1 LRLAAVVLAAGRSE
15 RMGTNK
21 LLLELGGRAIIDR
34 LLDALDASSVDEI
47 FVVLGHRPE
56 DLRPLVGAH
65 RAEVVLNPGY
75 EEGMTSSF
83 KAGLRR
89 VSTDAAFLILGDQV
103 GLDSGLLDRMAGKMT
118 SDPGALIVSPVYEG
132 LRGHPVLFRR
142 ALFKEIMDIGARE
155 TLREIVERHE
165 GAHRLVE
172 GDVWS
177 AVDVDTPEEFERV
190 KRLLEAGR
198 DASPRRARPR
208 C

>member
-1 LRLAAVVLAAGRSE
+1 LRLAAVVLAAGKSE

-21 LLLELGGRAIIDR
+21 LLLEVGGRAIIDR
-34 LLDALDASSVDEI
+34 LLDTLDSSSVEEV

-56 DLRPLVGAH
+56 DLRPFVCAH
-65 RAEVVLNPGY
+65 CAEAVLNPSY

-89 VSTDAAFLILGDQV
+89 VSADAAFLILGDQV
-103 GLDSGLLDRMAGKMT
+103 GLDLGLIDRMARKMT

-132 LRGHPVLFRR
+132 RRGHPVLFRR
-142 ALFKEIMDIGARE
+142 VIFKDIMDMAVNE
-155 TLREIVERHE
+155 TLRDVVERHE
-165 GAHRLVE
+165 GTHRLVK
-172 GDVWS
+172 GNVWS
-177 AVDVDTPEEFERV
+177 TLDMDTPEEFEKV
-190 KRLLEAGR
+190 KKLLETGR